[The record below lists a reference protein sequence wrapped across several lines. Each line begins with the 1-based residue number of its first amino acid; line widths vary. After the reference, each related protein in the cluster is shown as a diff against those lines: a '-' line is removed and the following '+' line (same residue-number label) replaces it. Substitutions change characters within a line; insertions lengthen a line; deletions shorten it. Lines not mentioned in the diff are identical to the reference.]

1 MSIKFSL
8 WKMYEFWRSCVYNVM
23 YEYQYDMLKNLLRVD
38 LMLCILTK
46 IKLKKT
52 KQNNGVGENKQHTK

>member
-46 IKLKKT
+46 IKLKK
-52 KQNNGVGENKQHTK
+52 QNKPME

>member
-1 MSIKFSL
+1 
-8 WKMYEFWRSCVYNVM
+8 M

-46 IKLKKT
+46 IKLKKK